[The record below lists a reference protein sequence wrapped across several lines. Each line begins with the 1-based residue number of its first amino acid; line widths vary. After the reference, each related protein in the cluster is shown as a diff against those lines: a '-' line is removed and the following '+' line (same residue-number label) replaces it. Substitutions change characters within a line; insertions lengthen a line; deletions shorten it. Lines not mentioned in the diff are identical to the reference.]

1 MSGPVWPDVI
11 TGQDI
16 SPLSSLSGRSPG
28 PPGPPGPP
36 TCGRQEAE
44 GDKYLL
50 TLYFHPARA

>member
-28 PPGPPGPP
+28 PPGPP